1 MNLISLGNY
10 FFAEWLREKNKKEKD
25 VSVKINS
32 SRDLIFQLDTMIDE
46 IRRNCGNE
54 KLRIELCV
62 KHFPLISYTFGHE
75 LPLTYKGIPIYF
87 HGESNDGSDL
97 LHVFVN
103 KNDFSSNPYY
113 LYSDGVTVREFGVI
127 FPHKA
132 EWRKIIK

>member
-1 MNLISLGNY
+1 MDLISLGNY

-103 KNDFSSNPYY
+103 KNDFSRFY
-113 LYSDGVTVREFGVI
+113 F
-127 FPHKA
+127 
-132 EWRKIIK
+132 